1 MLSSPSF
8 LWQPD
13 VYLFESDFFSLRWYS
28 VLFVLAFFIGRFIVV
43 RSYKVEKRY
52 DITVDIQLVF
62 MILGTL
68 IGSRVGHVIFYEPHI
83 LNRGVLEGFWR
94 GQSWIPGPRS
104 GQGSALLLRRRPSSP
119 LSFGR
124 RPKERG

>member
-28 VLFVLAFFIGRFIVV
+28 VLFVLAFLIGRFIVV

-83 LNRGVLEGFWR
+83 LNRGVLEMFYF
-94 GQSWIPGPRS
+94 SNCLLYTSPSPRD
-104 GQGSALLLRRRPSSP
+104 GLLSRMPSSA
-119 LSFGR
+119 
-124 RPKERG
+124 